1 MKEEEGGDMRFAI
14 TGTVLAL
21 LLLQSFAYAEEEEQI
36 RVLTG
41 ELSTYGYRA
50 VVVDGE
56 KIDLCDEYEVLDT
69 LDKPITIDGL
79 IATEIATVTI
89 RKSCAIQVK
98 AEKIRR

>member
-1 MKEEEGGDMRFAI
+1 MRLAVA
-14 TGTVLAL
+14 GTILAL
-21 LLLQSFAYAEEEEQI
+21 LLVPPLSHAEEQEPI

-41 ELSTYGYRA
+41 GLSAYGVRT

-69 LDKPITIDGL
+69 LDKTISIDGL
-79 IATEIATVTI
+79 IATDIVTVTI

>member
-1 MKEEEGGDMRFAI
+1 MRFAI
-14 TGTVLAL
+14 AGTVLAL

-36 RVLTG
+36 RVITG
-41 ELSTYGYRA
+41 ELSTYGVQS

-56 KIDLCDEYEVLDT
+56 RIDLCDEYEVLDT
-69 LDKPITIDGL
+69 LDKTITIEGL
-79 IATEIATVTI
+79 IATEIVTVTI

>member
-1 MKEEEGGDMRFAI
+1 MRLAVA
-14 TGTVLAL
+14 GTVLAL
-21 LLLQSFAYAEEEEQI
+21 LLVPPLSHAEEEEEQI

-41 ELSTYGYRA
+41 DLSAYGVRA

-69 LDKPITIDGL
+69 LDKTISIDGL
-79 IATEIATVTI
+79 IATEIVTVTI

>member
-1 MKEEEGGDMRFAI
+1 MRLAVA
-14 TGTVLAL
+14 GTILAL
-21 LLLQSFAYAEEEEQI
+21 LLVQSLSHAEEQEQI

-41 ELSTYGYRA
+41 ELSTYGVQA

-56 KIDLCDEYEVLDT
+56 KIDLCDDYEVLDT
-69 LDKPITIDGL
+69 LDKAITLEGL
-79 IATEIATVTI
+79 IATEIVTVTV

>member
-1 MKEEEGGDMRFAI
+1 MRLAVA
-14 TGTVLAL
+14 GTVLAL
-21 LLLQSFAYAEEEEQI
+21 LLLQSFAHAEEEEQI

-41 ELSTYGYRA
+41 ELSTYGVQS

-56 KIDLCDEYEVLDT
+56 RIDLCDEYEVLDT
-69 LDKPITIDGL
+69 LDKTITIDGL
-79 IATEIATVTI
+79 IATEIVTVTI

>member
-1 MKEEEGGDMRFAI
+1 MRLAVA
-14 TGTVLAL
+14 GTALAL
-21 LLLQSFAYAEEEEQI
+21 LLLQSFAHAEEEQI

-41 ELSTYGYRA
+41 DLSAYSVRA

-69 LDKPITIDGL
+69 LDKAITIEGL
-79 IATEIATVTI
+79 IATDIVTVTI

>member
-1 MKEEEGGDMRFAI
+1 MRLAVA
-14 TGTVLAL
+14 GTALAL
-21 LLLQSFAYAEEEEQI
+21 LLLQSFAHAEEEQI

-41 ELSTYGYRA
+41 ELSTYGVQA

-56 KIDLCDEYEVLDT
+56 RIDLCDEYEVLDT
-69 LDKPITIDGL
+69 LDKTITIDGL
-79 IATEIATVTI
+79 IATEIVTVTI

>member
-1 MKEEEGGDMRFAI
+1 MEGEDMRLAVA
-14 TGTVLAL
+14 GTVLAL
-21 LLLQSFAYAEEEEQI
+21 LLLQSFADAEEEQI

-41 ELSTYGYRA
+41 ELSTYGVQA

-69 LDKPITIDGL
+69 LDKTITLDGL
-79 IATEIATVTI
+79 IATEIVTVTI

>member
-1 MKEEEGGDMRFAI
+1 MRLAVA
-14 TGTVLAL
+14 GTILAL
-21 LLLQSFAYAEEEEQI
+21 LLFQSLSYAEEEEQI
-36 RVLTG
+36 RIVTG
-41 ELSTYGYRA
+41 KLSTYGFQA

-69 LDKPITIDGL
+69 LDKTITIDGL
-79 IATEIATVTI
+79 IATEIVTVTV

>member
-1 MKEEEGGDMRFAI
+1 MEGEDMRLAVA
-14 TGTVLAL
+14 GTILAL
-21 LLLQSFAYAEEEEQI
+21 LLVQSLSHAEEQEQI

-41 ELSTYGYRA
+41 ELSTYGVQA

-56 KIDLCDEYEVLDT
+56 KIDLCDDYEVLDT
-69 LDKPITIDGL
+69 LDKAITLEGL
-79 IATEIATVTI
+79 IATEIVTVTV

>member
-1 MKEEEGGDMRFAI
+1 MRFAI

-21 LLLQSFAYAEEEEQI
+21 LLLQSFAYAEQEEQI
-36 RVLTG
+36 RVITG
-41 ELSTYGYRA
+41 ELSTYGVQS

-56 KIDLCDEYEVLDT
+56 RIDLCDEYDVLDT
-69 LDKPITIDGL
+69 LDKAITIEGL
-79 IATEIATVTI
+79 IATDIVTVTI

>member
-1 MKEEEGGDMRFAI
+1 MRFAI

-21 LLLQSFAYAEEEEQI
+21 LLLQSFAYAEQEEQI
-36 RVLTG
+36 RVITG
-41 ELSTYGYRA
+41 ELSTYGVQS

-56 KIDLCDEYEVLDT
+56 RIDLCDEYEVLDT
-69 LDKPITIDGL
+69 LDKTITIEGL
-79 IATEIATVTI
+79 IATDIVTVTI

>member
-1 MKEEEGGDMRFAI
+1 MRLAVA
-14 TGTVLAL
+14 GTILAL
-21 LLLQSFAYAEEEEQI
+21 LFLQSFAHAEEEEQI

-41 ELSTYGYRA
+41 ELSKYGVQS

-69 LDKPITIDGL
+69 LDKAITIDGL
-79 IATEIATVTI
+79 IATEIVTVTI

>member
-1 MKEEEGGDMRFAI
+1 MEGEDMRLAVA
-14 TGTVLAL
+14 GTVLTL
-21 LLLQSFAYAEEEEQI
+21 LLLQSFAQAEEEKI

-41 ELSTYGYRA
+41 ELSTYGVQS

-56 KIDLCDEYEVLDT
+56 EIDLCDEYEVLDT
-69 LDKPITIDGL
+69 LDKTITIDGL
-79 IATEIATVTI
+79 IATEIVTVTI